1 MAKHLFH
8 ACLIIAI
15 FQCCL
20 FSPSYCCSSTGAKA
34 YLLHANSTNAV
45 KTASPT
51 ITESGSPSAVNTS
64 YGTASASTSFT
75 VSGSNMT
82 AGILVSPTTGFEV
95 STDNI
100 TFSNSVTVGSA
111 GTIPNTTVY
120 LRLATTAGAGG
131 HSGNI
136 TLTSAGAA
144 TVNVAEANSI
154 VSPAVLTVTA
164 TDVDK
169 MYGTTLTGG
178 SGSAN
183 FTAAGLQNG
192 ETIGSVSI
200 GYGTGAQPTDAVANY
215 SSCVAIAN
223 ATGGTFSA
231 ANYNITYISG
241 NINVTLAPLSIIANN
256 VTKTYGVTLTGGPGS
271 TAFTAVGLQN
281 GETIGSVTIGY
292 GTGAAATDPAGIYD
306 ESVTVAAGTGGNFS
320 GHNYTITH
328 VPGNITVMLAPLT
341 ITANDVT
348 KTYGTVLT
356 DGSGST
362 AFTVT
367 GLQNGETIGSVSIG
381 YGTAGVADALPGTC
395 DACVSVAN
403 ATGGTFDPN
412 NYNITYVPGNINV
425 IPAPLTITADNLI
438 KLYGEPNPVLTVTYS
453 GFVNGEGP
461 GQLTTLPIV
470 TTTAST
476 TSPPG
481 QYPITADGA
490 SDPNYTITYVPG
502 ILTITQSYNIPNT
515 FTPNGDGVND
525 TWHIQ
530 FLDAYQNCTISIFN
544 RLGQNVYSSIG
555 YGIPWNGTYH
565 GSALPSGAYYYIID
579 LKNINRVLSGYVTI
593 IR

>member
-1 MAKHLFH
+1 LHTSGVNVL
-8 ACLIIAI
+8 
-15 FQCCL
+15 
-20 FSPSYCCSSTGAKA
+20 KA
-34 YLLHANSTNAV
+34 AG
-45 KTASPT
+45 PT
-51 ITESGSPSAVNTS
+51 ITESGSPSSVTTT
-64 YGTASASTSFT
+64 YGTPSASTSFL

-95 STDNI
+95 STDNV
-100 TFSNSVTVGSA
+100 TFSNSITVGSA
-111 GTIPNTTVY
+111 GTIPNTTIY
-120 LRLATTAGAGG
+120 IRLAATAGATSY
-131 HSGNI
+131 SGNI
-136 TLTSAGAA
+136 TLTSAGAS
-144 TVNVAEANSI
+144 TVSVAEANSM
-154 VSPAVLTVTA
+154 VSPAPLTVTA
-164 TDVDK
+164 TDVNK

-178 SGSAN
+178 SGSTN
-183 FTAAGLQNG
+183 FTATGLQNG
-192 ETIGSVSI
+192 ETIGTVSI
-200 GYGTGAQPTDAVANY
+200 GYGTGSQPTDAVANY

-223 ATGGTFSA
+223 ATGGTFDPN
-231 ANYNITYISG
+231 NYNITYVAG
-241 NINVTLAPLSIIANN
+241 NINVTPAPLSIIANN
-256 VTKTYGVTLTGGPGS
+256 VTKTYGATLTGGPGS

-292 GTGAAATDPAGIYD
+292 GTGAAATDPAGIYN

-328 VPGNITVMLAPLT
+328 VPGNITVMPAPLT
-341 ITANDVT
+341 ITADDVT
-348 KTYGTVLT
+348 KTYGAVLT
-356 DGSGST
+356 DASGST
-362 AFTVT
+362 AFTAT
-367 GLQNGETIGSVSIG
+367 SLQNGETIGSVSIG
-381 YGTAGVADALPGTC
+381 YGSAGAADALPGTC

-425 IPAPLTITADNLI
+425 IPAPLTVTADNLI

-461 GQLTTLPIV
+461 EQLTTLPVV
-470 TTTAST
+470 TTTATT
-476 TSPPG
+476 TSAPG
-481 QYPITADGA
+481 EYPITADGA

-502 ILTITQSYNIPNT
+502 ILTITQSYSIPNT

-555 YGIPWNGTYH
+555 YGTPWNGTYH
-565 GSALPSGAYYYIID
+565 GSVLPAGAYYYVID

>member
-8 ACLIIAI
+8 LCLTIAI
-15 FQCCL
+15 FQCCF
-20 FSPSYCCSSTGAKA
+20 FSPNYCSG
-34 YLLHANSTNAV
+34 STNARGYLLC
-45 KTASPT
+45 ASSANALKIAAPV
-51 ITESGSPSAVNTS
+51 ITESGSPSGLNTV
-64 YGTASASTSFT
+64 YGTMSASTSFI

-82 AGILVSPTTGFEV
+82 AGISISPTTGFEV

-120 LRLATTAGAGG
+120 LRLAATAGGGG

-136 TLTSAGAA
+136 RLSSAGAA
-144 TVNVAEANSI
+144 TVNVAEANST
-154 VSPAVLTVTA
+154 VSPAPLTVTA
-164 TDVDK
+164 TDVNK
-169 MYGTTLTGG
+169 MYGTTLNGG

-183 FTAAGLQNG
+183 FTVAGLQNG

-200 GYGTGAQPTDAVANY
+200 GYGTGAQPTDAVATY
-215 SSCVAIAN
+215 SSCVTIAN
-223 ATGGTFSA
+223 ATGGTFSP
-231 ANYNITYISG
+231 ANYNTTYVAG
-241 NINVTLAPLSIIANN
+241 NINVTPAPLSIIANN
-256 VTKTYGVTLTGGPGS
+256 VAKTYGATLTGGPGS

-281 GETIGSVTIGY
+281 GETIGTVTIGY
-292 GTGAAATDPAGIYD
+292 GTGATATDPAGIYE

-320 GHNYTITH
+320 GHNYIITH
-328 VPGNITVMLAPLT
+328 VPGTITVLSAPLT

-356 DGSGST
+356 GGPGST
-362 AFTVT
+362 AFTAT

-381 YGTAGVADALPGTC
+381 YGTAAAANALPGTC
-395 DACVSVAN
+395 YACVSIAN

-412 NYNITYVPGNINV
+412 NYNITYVSGNINV
-425 IPAPLTITADNLI
+425 VPAPLTITADDKI

-461 GQLTTLPIV
+461 GQLTTQAVIS
-470 TTTAST
+470 TTAST
-476 TSPPG
+476 TSAPG
-481 QYPITADGA
+481 QYPITVDGA
-490 SDPNYTITYVPG
+490 SDPNYTIAHVPG
-502 ILTITQSYNIPNT
+502 ILTITQSYNIPNA

-555 YGIPWNGTYH
+555 YGTPWNGTYH
-565 GSALPSGAYYYIID
+565 GAALPAGAYYYIIN
-579 LKNINRVLSGYVTI
+579 LKNINRILSGYVTI